1 MWEYLRACF
10 IYVQFLLASVQA
22 GACSHPAG
30 QVGVSS
36 FTPVSPFQPLW
47 MEHIPACISPQI
59 RGSITQAAN
68 IS

>member
-1 MWEYLRACF
+1 ML
-10 IYVQFLLASVQA
+10 S
-22 GACSHPAG
+22 PAG

-36 FTPVSPFQPLW
+36 FTPVSSFQPLW

-59 RGSITQAAN
+59 QGSIIQAAN